1 MKISASLASAPLDK
15 LGWAIGELEKA
26 GINIIHFDVEDG
38 SFVPVMTLG
47 TKIIKDLRPFTDL
60 PFYVHLMMN
69 NPEWIIKKIVG
80 YGADSISV
88 HWEACPYPRR
98 TLHIIKENGI
108 KAGIAFN
115 PATSLPDLAFLKP
128 YLDYILVLSSEP
140 ELPDAPFISETL
152 QKILLGRK
160 NQNLDGIEWMVDGG
174 INISNIQE
182 VIDAFPDVI
191 VMGRAIFKHN
201 AIVDNL
207 LELRK
212 AIGK

>member
-26 GINIIHFDVEDG
+26 GINKIHFDVEDG

-47 TKIIKDLRPFTDL
+47 TKIIKDLRPLIDL
-60 PFYVHLMMN
+60 PFDVHLMMN
-69 NPEWIIKKIVG
+69 NPEWIIEEIVD

-98 TLHIIKENGI
+98 TLHIIKETGV

-128 YLDYILVLSSEP
+128 YLDYVLILSSEP
-140 ELPDAPFISETL
+140 ELPDAPFISDTL
-152 QKILLGRK
+152 HKITLGRK
-160 NQNLDGIEWMVDGG
+160 NQNSDGIEWVIDGG
-174 INISNIQE
+174 INLSNIRE
-182 VIDAFPDVI
+182 VTDAYPDMIVI
-191 VMGRAIFKHN
+191 GRAIFKHD
-201 AIVDNL
+201 AIIDNL
-207 LELRK
+207 LDLRK